1 MVKQKTQTEKG
12 QASPGKL
19 YQAINVERPEF
30 GTDEKLVK
38 KKVQPY
44 VAFCK
49 KIYTKFPGLGA
60 NAKFTQKYES
70 AINFLGWDLKPEE
83 YNAATKFVLFL
94 GIFIVIVLCTVL
106 ALTGASAGLGNMFDS
121 IMIGYLISFGIP
133 LILLIYFYSVF
144 QQYPLNQV
152 KYETIKALT
161 FVPEIIGYLIMSMKL
176 VPNLE
181 KAVEFAATHGHG
193 KIADDLK
200 TLLWEVKVG
209 IKNSVGEGLDE
220 LAYKW
225 GEVSIELKKALM
237 KIRASVIETSEAKR
251 YAILDATMDDTL
263 ASIRNKLEDY
273 ARNLSQPSMTMF
285 YLGVLLPLL
294 LIIILPVGSAFS
306 GKAFAK
312 PIYLVLIYDIIIP
325 IACFFFAK
333 KIVHNRPA
341 TYVPPVIPDTHP
353 ELPPKHTIVIGKK
366 PVSVFLLIFLV
377 LGIGIFS
384 SIFLQNTFGNTKA
397 KVLEEGFGDSEYD
410 LCGGM
415 TPEMLPPSEKSI
427 IKGTKYNCV
436 EEMEFW
442 ESPEN
447 DITPYFLIYGVILTI
462 AFVISLWFYS
472 ESAYKRKL
480 QIKYSKMED
489 EFKDALYVVASRLGE
504 NKPIEIAMA
513 NTQEF
518 LPKSIVAKDLFG
530 KVIDNIKVLGLNL
543 ESAVFDKTYGALKN
557 NPSEIINSAMRLM
570 VDSVQLGVSVASKT
584 LMSFSMQLRNSD
596 EVSKLLTT
604 LITNVTSTLTT
615 MAKFIAPIIL
625 GITTALQKIVINTL
639 RSLSSSGAM
648 EQMGNVIEGIE
659 SGVSSIGG
667 SSISTGATSNIAGG
681 LDMVTVNTLATST
694 QFLIIVG
701 IYVILVVM
709 IITWFTTMI
718 EQDNLTLAKLRISQ
732 TLPIATILF
741 VITCIVVN
749 MVF

>member
-306 GKAFAK
+306 GKAFARS
-312 PIYLVLIYDIIIP
+312 IYLVLIYDIIIP

-353 ELPPKHTIVIGKK
+353 ELPPKHTNVIGKK
-366 PVSVFLLIFLV
+366 PVV
-377 LGIGIFS
+377 
-384 SIFLQNTFGNTKA
+384 
-397 KVLEEGFGDSEYD
+397 
-410 LCGGM
+410 
-415 TPEMLPPSEKSI
+415 
-427 IKGTKYNCV
+427 
-436 EEMEFW
+436 
-442 ESPEN
+442 
-447 DITPYFLIYGVILTI
+447 
-462 AFVISLWFYS
+462 YS
-472 ESAYKRKL
+472 
-480 QIKYSKMED
+480 
-489 EFKDALYVVASRLGE
+489 F
-504 NKPIEIAMA
+504 
-513 NTQEF
+513 
-518 LPKSIVAKDLFG
+518 
-530 KVIDNIKVLGLNL
+530 
-543 ESAVFDKTYGALKN
+543 
-557 NPSEIINSAMRLM
+557 
-570 VDSVQLGVSVASKT
+570 
-584 LMSFSMQLRNSD
+584 
-596 EVSKLLTT
+596 
-604 LITNVTSTLTT
+604 
-615 MAKFIAPIIL
+615 
-625 GITTALQKIVINTL
+625 
-639 RSLSSSGAM
+639 
-648 EQMGNVIEGIE
+648 
-659 SGVSSIGG
+659 
-667 SSISTGATSNIAGG
+667 
-681 LDMVTVNTLATST
+681 
-694 QFLIIVG
+694 
-701 IYVILVVM
+701 
-709 IITWFTTMI
+709 
-718 EQDNLTLAKLRISQ
+718 
-732 TLPIATILF
+732 
-741 VITCIVVN
+741 
-749 MVF
+749 